1 MTKPNIVVIYCDD
14 LGYGDLGCYG
24 SDAIRT
30 PHLDALARQ
39 GVRFTNWYSNSPV
52 CSPSRAALLTGLYPA
67 KTGVS
72 HILEGK
78 RGTAGLKPE
87 ARTLPER
94 LKEFGYSTAL
104 YGKWHLGSAE
114 ATKPNARGF
123 DEYFGF
129 QAGCVDYYSHIFYWG
144 MPHTNP
150 VHDLW
155 SNGEEVWHDGEYLT
169 HLITDKSVDFI
180 ERNRAADKPFFLYA
194 AYNAPHYP
202 MHAPEKYMK
211 RYKHLPR
218 DRQLM
223 AAMISAVDDGVG
235 EIVAALKRNGI
246 DENTLIF
253 FSSDN
258 GPSSESRNFL
268 DGTEDVYYG
277 GSAGIFRG
285 HKGSLF
291 EGGIREPA
299 ILVYPAAVPADQV
312 CEEVGMMADILPTV
326 MEFAGLPVPSPG
338 EIDGF
343 SVAGMITKGEK
354 TPHQQIFW
362 EYGSQLAVREGKWK
376 LVLGGKLDFDR
387 LQPDDVH
394 LSDLEADPGERVN
407 LKDQFPEL
415 ASRLEGEIRAWYEQ
429 LKAQAGS

>member
-1 MTKPNIVVIYCDD
+1 MTRPNVIVIYCDD

-30 PHLDALARQ
+30 PHLDALAQ
-39 GVRFTNWYSNSPV
+39 DGARFTNWYSNSPV
-52 CSPSRAALLTGLYPA
+52 CSPSRAALLTGKYPA

-72 HILEGK
+72 HILGGK
-78 RGTAGLKPE
+78 RGTGGLK
-87 ARTLPER
+87 ADAKTLAQR
-94 LKEFGYSTAL
+94 LKEHGYQTAL
-104 YGKWHLGSAE
+104 FGKWHLGSAE
-114 ATKPNARGF
+114 DTKPNAKGF

-144 MPHTNP
+144 MPSVNP

-155 SNGEEVWHDGEYLT
+155 SNGEEVWRDGEYLT
-169 HLITDKSVDFI
+169 HLITDKSVEFI
-180 ERNRAADKPFFLYA
+180 EASRAADKPFFLYA

-211 RYKHLPR
+211 RYSHLPR

-235 EIVAALKRNGI
+235 DIVAALKRVGAY
-246 DENTLIF
+246 ENTIIF

-258 GPSSESRNFL
+258 GPSSESRNYL

-299 ILVYPAAVPADQV
+299 ILVYPSIIAPGQTKDD
-312 CEEVGMMADILPTV
+312 VGMMADIVPTV
-326 MEFAGLPVPSPG
+326 LDLAGLPVPAAE
-338 EIDGF
+338 EIDG
-343 SVAGMITKGEK
+343 SSIVPMLTQGAG
-354 TPHQQIFW
+354 TPHQQVFW
-362 EYGSQLAVREGKWK
+362 EYGSQLAVRDGKWK

-387 LQPDDVH
+387 TQPDDVH

-407 LKDQFPEL
+407 LKDEFPEI
-415 ASRLEGEIRAWYEQ
+415 AQRLEKDVRQWYAT
-429 LKAQAGS
+429 LL

>member
-1 MTKPNIVVIYCDD
+1 MDKPNVVIIYCDD

-30 PHLDALARQ
+30 PHLDALAAD
-39 GVRFTNWYSNSPV
+39 GVRFTDWYSNSPV
-52 CSPSRAALLTGLYPA
+52 CSPSRASLLTGLYPA

-72 HILEGK
+72 QILGAK
-78 RGTAGLKPE
+78 RGTTGLKPK
-87 ARTLPER
+87 ARTLAER
-94 LKEFGYSTAL
+94 LKEAGYITAI

-114 ATKPNARGF
+114 DTRPNARGF

-129 QAGCVDYYSHIFYWG
+129 HAGCVDYYSHIFYWG
-144 MPHTNP
+144 APHMNP

-155 SNGEEVWHDGEYLT
+155 SNREEVWHDGEYLT
-169 HLITDKSVDFI
+169 HLITDKSIDFI
-180 ERNRAADKPFFLYA
+180 ERNREKPFFLYA

-202 MHAPEKYMK
+202 MHAPDKYMK
-211 RYKHLPR
+211 RYSHLPR

-235 EIVAALKRNGI
+235 EIAACLKRIGAY
-246 DENTLIF
+246 ENTVIF

-285 HKGSLF
+285 HKASLF

-299 ILVYPAAVPADQV
+299 IMTYPSVIAAGQV
-312 CEEVGMMADILPTV
+312 CDKIGMMADIVPTV
-326 MEFAGLPVPSPG
+326 LEFAGLEPPASE
-338 EIDGF
+338 EIDGS
-343 SVAGMITKGEK
+343 SVVPVITEGAPS
-354 TPHQQIFW
+354 PHRQMYW
-362 EYGSQLAVREGKWK
+362 EYNGQLAVREGKWK
-376 LVLGGKLDFDR
+376 LVLDGKLDFNR
-387 LQPDDVH
+387 SQPDAVH
-394 LSDLEADPGERVN
+394 LSDLEEDPGERIN
-407 LKDQFPEL
+407 LKDKHPEL
-415 ASRLEGEIRAWYEQ
+415 AKRLEQDLRNWYAQ
-429 LKAQAGS
+429 L

>member
-1 MTKPNIVVIYCDD
+1 MTKPNVIVIYCDD

-30 PHLDALARQ
+30 PHLDALAQ
-39 GVRFTNWYSNSPV
+39 DGARFTNWYSNSPV
-52 CSPSRAALLTGLYPA
+52 CSPSRAALLTGKYPA

-72 HILEGK
+72 HILGGK
-78 RGTAGLKPE
+78 RGTGGLRDDAK
-87 ARTLPER
+87 TLAQR
-94 LKEFGYSTAL
+94 LKEHDYRTAL
-104 YGKWHLGSAE
+104 FGKWHLGSAE
-114 ATKPNARGF
+114 ETKPNAKGF

-144 MPHTNP
+144 MPSVNP

-155 SNGEEVWHDGEYLT
+155 SNGEEVWRDGEYLT

-180 ERNRAADKPFFLYA
+180 EASRAADKPFFLYA

-202 MHAPEKYMK
+202 MHAPEKYMN
-211 RYKHLPR
+211 RYSHLPR

-235 EIVAALKRNGI
+235 NIVAALKRVGAYEDTI
-246 DENTLIF
+246 IF

-258 GPSSESRNFL
+258 GPSSESRNYL

-299 ILVYPAAVPADQV
+299 ILVYPSKIAAEQTKDD
-312 CEEVGMMADILPTV
+312 VGMMADIVPTV
-326 MEFAGLPVPSPG
+326 MDLAGLPVPAAE
-338 EIDGF
+338 EIDG
-343 SVAGMITKGEK
+343 SSIVPMLTQKAG
-354 TPHQQIFW
+354 TPHQQICW
-362 EYGSQLAVREGKWK
+362 EYGSQLAIREGKWK

-387 LQPDDVH
+387 TQPDDVH

-407 LKDQFPEL
+407 LKDEFPEI
-415 ASRLEGEIRAWYEQ
+415 AQRLENDVRQWYAA
-429 LKAQAGS
+429 LL